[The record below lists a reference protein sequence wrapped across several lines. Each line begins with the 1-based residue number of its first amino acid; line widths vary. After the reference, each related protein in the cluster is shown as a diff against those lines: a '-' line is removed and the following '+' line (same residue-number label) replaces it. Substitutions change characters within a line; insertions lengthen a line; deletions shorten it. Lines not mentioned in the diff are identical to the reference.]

1 VCQRVVSDDVLY
13 TIIIVFFITLNAYNS
28 NIMIM
33 HRCLGGRMVNSD
45 RGEIRH
51 SYPEYASTRGAE
63 DACMSNNNN
72 NNNNCKFCKIIQF
85 FMYYVVSISLQNAC
99 LSREGELG
107 A

>member
-1 VCQRVVSDDVLY
+1 
-13 TIIIVFFITLNAYNS
+13 
-28 NIMIM
+28 MIM
-33 HRCLGGRMVNSD
+33 HRFLGGRMVNSG

-85 FMYYVVSISLQNAC
+85 FIYTLYHYNTLVC
-99 LSREGELG
+99 RGEGELG